1 MKNIVLLA
9 FLTAGCVSVAPQR
22 DASVSIQEI
31 NKNPAAFMN
40 REVTI
45 TGLVT
50 VQAGKHE
57 IWAVGVSGAHT
68 WGPERTQGCLG
79 LQDANKIPIQIWK
92 SRLTGTIKTDPTR
105 KPWGIM
111 CPNSLVL
118 AVKKFETGPAVGR

>member
-1 MKNIVLLA
+1 MKNVVLLA
-9 FLTAGCVSVAPQR
+9 LLAAGCVSVAPQR
-22 DASVSIQEI
+22 ATSVSIQEI
-31 NKNPAAFMN
+31 NRNPAAFMN

-45 TGLVT
+45 TGLVG
-50 VQAGKHE
+50 VQAGRHE

-79 LQDANKIPIQIWK
+79 LQDANQIPISISF
-92 SRLTGTIKTDPTR
+92 SRVTGTIKTDLTR

-118 AVKKFETGPAVGR
+118 AVKKFEIGPSVGR